1 MCAVWR
7 IQMAPR
13 QGELG
18 RFATAQIQNL
28 NKFNSKLDQ
37 KLLYLQHLSTIVYI
51 KEALDF
57 LHTLVHNFVRV
68 SQEGEPYI
76 Y

>member
-7 IQMAPR
+7 IQMAPS

-57 LHTLVHNFVRV
+57 LHTLVNNFVRV